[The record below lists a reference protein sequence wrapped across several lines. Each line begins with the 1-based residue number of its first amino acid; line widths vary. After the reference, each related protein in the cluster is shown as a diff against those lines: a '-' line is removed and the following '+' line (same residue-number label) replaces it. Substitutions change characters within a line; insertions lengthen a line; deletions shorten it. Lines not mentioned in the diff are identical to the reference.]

1 METIDL
7 AKVSFAETGAP
18 FVEIIIASAADGQVA
33 ILYRCQDGSLIGGIV
48 IGPTFKNKIIAE
60 TRSRARQDGLTL
72 TEARAINCPIDHTS
86 DFMRDIH

>member
-18 FVEIIIASAADGQVA
+18 FVEIIIASADDGQTA
-33 ILYRCQDGSLIGGIV
+33 ILYRCEDDSLIGGV
-48 IGPTFKNKIIAE
+48 IISARLKDKIIAE

-72 TEARAINCPIDHTS
+72 TEARAINCPIDQTS